1 MSAIACPRVAG
12 TSGGESARPQT
23 VRRDRGS
30 IKALSRHTHNIS
42 NCSLVPMLGAQ
53 SGTSER
59 EWECEV
65 VLCESEM
72 SEEEDIA
79 AVMGVL
85 WLW

>member
-1 MSAIACPRVAG
+1 
-12 TSGGESARPQT
+12 
-23 VRRDRGS
+23 
-30 IKALSRHTHNIS
+30 
-42 NCSLVPMLGAQ
+42 MLGAQ

>member
-1 MSAIACPRVAG
+1 
-12 TSGGESARPQT
+12 
-23 VRRDRGS
+23 
-30 IKALSRHTHNIS
+30 
-42 NCSLVPMLGAQ
+42 MLGAQ

-79 AVMGVL
+79 AVMGFSGFGKTCKGRSPFVYPAKL
-85 WLW
+85 IKDLMTVDSLHWS

>member
-1 MSAIACPRVAG
+1 MYIKYMQRNEGMIAASFP
-12 TSGGESARPQT
+12 
-23 VRRDRGS
+23 D
-30 IKALSRHTHNIS
+30 
-42 NCSLVPMLGAQ
+42 PMLGAQ

-72 SEEEDIA
+72 RGGCCSCR
-79 AVMGVL
+79 GVL